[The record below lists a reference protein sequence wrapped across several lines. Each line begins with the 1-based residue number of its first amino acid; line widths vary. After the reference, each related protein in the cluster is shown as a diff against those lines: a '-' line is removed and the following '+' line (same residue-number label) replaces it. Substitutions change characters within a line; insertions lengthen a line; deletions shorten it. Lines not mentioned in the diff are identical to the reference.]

1 MAMKLN
7 GPRPGGSFQQ
17 LKMLADRFSYINWA
31 LADQAIVSG
40 ASFIT
45 TVLIARYL
53 GMEEFGRFA
62 LAWLGVFFAQNLQIA
77 LVVAPMMTIGPKQPG
92 SQRSTYTGSV
102 ILQQGVIA
110 AATTGVVYF
119 SVVLADLFA
128 PEWRLGTVVVP
139 LTVLVLVGQ
148 CAEFLR
154 RYYFTFN
161 RARIS
166 FTIDFARYGSQTVFL
181 LGLCEGFVVE
191 ASISA
196 VLYAMAVAALI
207 GLILGLLFF
216 GPVSFQASNM
226 RRTLSR
232 HWYFARWLIPTAVA
246 NWCRENFVYT
256 AIAAT
261 LGLSAVG
268 ALRAAQQLVR
278 MVNVPIQGF
287 DNIVPMRAGAAFAGE
302 GFGGLVDFVDGFV
315 LRYTAAIS
323 AMLLVIA
330 IFGNFLLT
338 LIYGAEYAGY
348 EHLVAAYAA
357 IIFLYLVRNVLA
369 TMLRAM
375 ETTIFEFYASISGAV
390 LVTAG
395 SLPLVRAFGMPGAM
409 VALAMFEC
417 VIILSLSFGLQ
428 RRHVAGM

>member
-1 MAMKLN
+1 MARKLIA
-7 GPRPGGSFQQ
+7 PQPGGSLQQ
-17 LKMLADRFSYINWA
+17 LRTLVERFSYINWA

-40 ASFIT
+40 TSFIT
-45 TVLIARYL
+45 TVLIARCL

-92 SQRSTYTGSV
+92 SQRTAYTGSV

-110 AATTGVVYF
+110 AATTGFVYL
-119 SVVLADLFA
+119 SVMLADQFE
-128 PEWRLGTVVVP
+128 PDWRLGTLVVP
-139 LTVLVLVGQ
+139 LAVLVLIGQ
-148 CAEFLR
+148 CTEFLR
-154 RYYFTFN
+154 RFYFTFD
-161 RARIS
+161 RPRVS
-166 FTIDFARYGSQTVFL
+166 FAIDLLRYGLQTVFL
-181 LGLCEGFVVE
+181 LGLCQYFGS
-191 ASISA
+191 ATSISMT
-196 VLYAMAVAALI
+196 LYAMAVAAFF
-207 GLILGLLFF
+207 GLILGVLYF

-226 RRTLSR
+226 RQTLSR
-232 HWYFARWLIPTAVA
+232 HWCFARWLVPTAVA

-256 AIAAT
+256 AIAST
-261 LGLSAVG
+261 LGLSEVG

-287 DNIVPMRAGAAFAGE
+287 DNIVPMRAGAAFAGK
-302 GFGGLVDFVDGFV
+302 GFGGLIDFVDAFV

-323 AMLLVIA
+323 AVLLVIGV
-330 IFGNFLLT
+330 FGNFLLT
-338 LIYGAEYAGY
+338 LVYGAEYAGY

-369 TMLRAM
+369 IMLRAM

-390 LVTAG
+390 LITLI
-395 SLPLVRAFGMPGAM
+395 SLPLVRTFGMSGAM